1 MLKAV
6 PAANGELRGSACAFW
21 GGAQH
26 TPKSLLCEPLPA
38 AGQAPLHPQDGQVG
52 VDASTGAD
60 ASAAWVDLGAYD
72 A

>member
-1 MLKAV
+1 MESSGGLHVLA
-6 PAANGELRGSACAFW
+6 G

-60 ASAAWVDLGAYD
+60 ASAAQADLGAGD